1 MERVPGNQP
10 GNRWQARRGVSA
22 RARRRRRRAILFYCV
37 SFLVVIAAAVILSLT
52 VLFRIDTIQVENT
65 SRYSQEEILEICGIE
80 IGDNLFLADV
90 NGAQEELDRK
100 LPYAGNVRVER
111 KLPATL
117 QITVEEPVLSAA
129 FEQDDSYILVSQE
142 NKILEIAQAAPAGCL
157 VVSGLELENPRAGY
171 PAVPKEEEV
180 QQVFNS
186 LTQALSDCAFSGI
199 TQIDVSNLYQ
209 MMVVY
214 DGRIRILLGNSN
226 DLDLKLVSAKKIVE
240 EELEETEKGE
250 LDVSLTR
257 DLKKAYYNADS
268 SSSDSSASSSQ
279 PEDSG
284 EPASSASSE
293 TASASSAASGSSE
306 AASASSQESGT
317 SPSASSQEEG
327 SQASSSQPA
336 ESSVSQASS
345 SQPQEGGE

>member
-1 MERVPGNQP
+1 MERIPGNQP
-10 GNRWQARRGVSA
+10 GNRRRPARRGITA

-90 NGAQEELDRK
+90 NGAQEELDHK

-180 QQVFNS
+180 QKVFNS

-199 TQIDVSNLYQ
+199 TQIDVANLYQ

-226 DLDLKLVSAKKIVE
+226 DLDLKLV
-240 EELEETEKGE
+240 
-250 LDVSLTR
+250 
-257 DLKKAYYNADS
+257 
-268 SSSDSSASSSQ
+268 
-279 PEDSG
+279 
-284 EPASSASSE
+284 
-293 TASASSAASGSSE
+293 
-306 AASASSQESGT
+306 
-317 SPSASSQEEG
+317 
-327 SQASSSQPA
+327 
-336 ESSVSQASS
+336 
-345 SQPQEGGE
+345 